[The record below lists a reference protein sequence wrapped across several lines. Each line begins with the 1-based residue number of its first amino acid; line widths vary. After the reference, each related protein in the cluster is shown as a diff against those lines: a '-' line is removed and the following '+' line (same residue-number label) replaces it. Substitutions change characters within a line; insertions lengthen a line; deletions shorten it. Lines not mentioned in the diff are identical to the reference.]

1 MTKGPRQRYR
11 RVAAAA
17 VLLVLIG
24 SLAACSGDPADEDT
38 AEETSEPSS
47 SQPPTTGRSAT
58 NDPDPSSPS
67 STSFEQP
74 TTAVTVT
81 APPGEVD
88 LAPSS
93 TIADDL
99 DVPWGISFF
108 PDGDALVSERDTAR
122 LLRLSPDGA
131 ITSLA
136 TVQDVTPTSEGGLLG
151 VAVSPDFGS
160 DQTIFAYTTTADDNR
175 VLSGTLGDFKA
186 GDATAI
192 LTGIPSGE
200 IHNGGRLAFGPDG
213 KLYVTTGEIGDE
225 TLAPDLESLGGK
237 ILRIEP
243 DGAVPDDNPFP
254 DSPVW
259 SYGHRNVQGLTWDD
273 RGRLWASE
281 FGSSLWDEINLIQPG
296 RDYGWPA
303 AEGTA
308 NLDGKTDPAAVF
320 STSSA
325 SPSGLAYADGALW
338 MAALQGET
346 TWRVPVTSSGLETPQ
361 PVRIANARTRT
372 VVAAPDGRL
381 WVTTSSTDGRATPG
395 PEDDRIV
402 SVDPTAF

>member
-1 MTKGPRQRYR
+1 M
-11 RVAAAA
+11 
-17 VLLVLIG
+17 VLTG
-24 SLAACSGDPADEDT
+24 SLAACTGGTTDDNT
-38 AEETSEPSS
+38 AEETSEPPT
-47 SQPPTTGRSAT
+47 SQPPTRRTAT
-58 NDPDPSSPS
+58 NDPDPTSPA
-67 STSFEQP
+67 STSAFEQP

-81 APPGEVD
+81 APPGEVE

-99 DVPWGISFF
+99 DVPWGIGFF

-136 TVQDVTPTSEGGLLG
+136 EVQDVTPTSEGGLLG

-160 DQTIFAYTTTADDNR
+160 DRTIFAYTTTAEDNR
-175 VLSGTLGDFKA
+175 VLAGTLEDFKA

-192 LTGIPSGE
+192 LTGIPAGE

-213 KLYVTTGEIGDE
+213 KLYVTTGEVGDE
-225 TLAPDLESLGGK
+225 TLAPALNSLGGK

-281 FGSSLWDEINLIQPG
+281 FGSSLWDEINLVQPG

-308 NLDGKTDPAAVF
+308 PLDGKTDPAAVF
-320 STSSA
+320 TTSSA

-346 TWRVPVTSSGLETPQ
+346 TWRVPVTASGLETPE
-361 PVRIANARTRT
+361 PVRIADARTRT

-395 PEDDRIV
+395 PEDDKIV
-402 SVDPTAF
+402 SVDPMVF